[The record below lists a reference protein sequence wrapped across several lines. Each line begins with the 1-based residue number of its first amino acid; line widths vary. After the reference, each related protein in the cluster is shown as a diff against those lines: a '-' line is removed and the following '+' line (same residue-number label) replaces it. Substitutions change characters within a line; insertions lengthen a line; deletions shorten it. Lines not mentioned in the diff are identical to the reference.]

1 MIRVKIKI
9 GSGTAADSFSTYKF
23 IYLSS
28 DNRLSAPLKE
38 FEKTSYP
45 EQSGVNL
52 YPKTVD
58 DTFDY
63 KVEFLVEAGSSL
75 VTANSRIKTFNDA
88 LFSQATGSDVKE
100 FKRVTFYNP
109 YKNVMISGIPE
120 PIQEATEFWRDK
132 YGNSSSYA
140 RVEWTIHVDKPSE
153 CNFNYTE
160 TTV

>member
-9 GSGTAADSFSTYKF
+9 GSGTAVDSFDTYKF

-38 FEKTSYP
+38 FEQTSYP
-45 EQSGVNL
+45 EQEGVNIF
-52 YPKTVD
+52 PKTVD

-63 KVEFLVEAGSSL
+63 KVEFLVESGGSL
-75 VTANSRIKTFNDA
+75 NTANSRIKTFNNA

-100 FKRVTFYNP
+100 FKRVTIYNP
-109 YKNVMISGIPE
+109 HKNVSITGIPE
-120 PIQEATEFWRDK
+120 PIQEASDFWRDHT
-132 YGNSSSYA
+132 GAASSYA

-153 CNFNYTE
+153 CNFSYTE
-160 TTV
+160 